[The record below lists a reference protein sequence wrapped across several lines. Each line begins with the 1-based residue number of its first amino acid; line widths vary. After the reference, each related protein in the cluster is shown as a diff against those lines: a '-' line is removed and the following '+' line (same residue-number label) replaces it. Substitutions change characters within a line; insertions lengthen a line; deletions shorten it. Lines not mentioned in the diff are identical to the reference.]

1 MPACRPDGCWE
12 AVIIH
17 HHKQPLL
24 FCKANTAE
32 SQMLRACSSPS
43 RESSITEQPA
53 VQTRG
58 GDFFRYT
65 DAEKILPLVW
75 LPGQGMLGR
84 LQFCRRWAGG
94 LSASVP
100 IPSRPS
106 PCLPTNRPS
115 MFCPG
120 RQGEK
125 RQAALSFESS
135 TGSSCI
141 FRIDSGLR

>member
-12 AVIIH
+12 AAIIH
-17 HHKQPLL
+17 HRVQLLL
-24 FCKANTAE
+24 FCKANTAGGL
-32 SQMLRACSSPS
+32 MLRACSSPS
-43 RESSITEQPA
+43 REPSIADKPA
-53 VQTRG
+53 LQTSG

-84 LQFCRRWAGG
+84 LSSCRRWVGE

-106 PCLPTNRPS
+106 PWLPTNRPS
-115 MFCPG
+115 IFCPG
-120 RQGEK
+120 RQGER
-125 RQAALSFESS
+125 RQAALSCESS
-135 TGSSCI
+135 AGASSI
-141 FRIDSGLR
+141 VRIDSGLR